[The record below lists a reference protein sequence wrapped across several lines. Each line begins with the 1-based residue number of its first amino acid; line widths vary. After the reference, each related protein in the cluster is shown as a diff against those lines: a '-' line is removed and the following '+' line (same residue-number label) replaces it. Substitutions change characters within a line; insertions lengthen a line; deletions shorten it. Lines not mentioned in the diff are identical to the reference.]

1 MAGMVKLERLLNLFT
16 VLMQA
21 TRPLTR
27 DEIRASLPPGAYS
40 ADEVAF
46 LRTFDRDKNDLRDLG
61 VNLIIESAPNEHP
74 PKDGYR
80 IDREAY
86 GVVVPVLDPEESTSL
101 ALATAMVRIDPDL
114 PGRHVWLLHDGPDDG
129 GASAEIPGADIPSS
143 PDVRSLM
150 RAVTE
155 RRVVGFG
162 YRGEDRTVEPHRLV
176 FAKGR
181 WQLTGHD
188 RLRGAIRQF
197 RSDRIEGEVTVSDET
212 FDPPEVT
219 REVEIDHA
227 WRFGGQSAGADD
239 ALTVQLRVDARHVVW
254 VEGFLGPEAEIER
267 IDDGTAIVTEQVR
280 DLEAFRSFVLTFL
293 DGAEVIGPAE
303 ARSDMVA
310 WLESMAGLS
319 DDLDDSEST
328 CPA

>member
-27 DEIRASLPPGAYS
+27 DEIRASLPKGAY
-40 ADEVAF
+40 ATDEVAF

-61 VNLIIESAPNEHP
+61 VELLMESAPNEYP

-86 GVVVPVLDPEESTSL
+86 GVVMPVLDAEESTSL
-101 ALATAMVRIDPDL
+101 ALATAIVRIDPDF
-114 PGRHVWLLHDGPDDG
+114 PAVPVWLLEDPTGDG
-129 GASAEIPGADIPSS
+129 GAVVGMPGTDIPSG
-143 PDVRSLM
+143 PNVQRLM

-162 YRGEDRTVEPHRLV
+162 YRGEERNVEPHRLV

-188 RLRGAIRQF
+188 RLRDAVRQF

-212 FDPPEVT
+212 FDQPEAT

-227 WRFGGQSAGADD
+227 WRFGRQSAGAEE
-239 ALTVQLRVDARHVVW
+239 ALTVRMRVDARHVAW
-254 VEGFLGPEAEIER
+254 LEGFLGGDVEIER
-267 IDDGTAIVTEQVR
+267 SDDGTAIVSEQVR
-280 DLEAFRSFVLTFL
+280 DLEAFRSFALTFL
-293 DGAEVIGPAE
+293 EGAEIIGPAE
-303 ARSDMVA
+303 ARADMVA
-310 WLESMAGLS
+310 WLEAMEGATE
-319 DDLDDSEST
+319 DSEGGGSA
-328 CPA
+328 CRV

>member
-27 DEIRASLPPGAYS
+27 DEIRATLPKGAYS
-40 ADEVAF
+40 TDEVAF

-61 VNLIIESAPNEHP
+61 VDLLMESAPNEYP

-80 IDREAY
+80 IDRTTY
-86 GVVVPVLDPEESTSL
+86 GVVVPVLDAEESTSL
-101 ALATAMVRIDPDL
+101 ALATAIVRIDPDF
-114 PGRHVWLLHDGPDDG
+114 PGVPVWLLEEGAGGG
-129 GASAEIPGADIPSS
+129 GAVVEMPGTDIPSG
-143 PDVRSLM
+143 PDVRRLM

-162 YRGEDRTVEPHRLV
+162 YRGEERTVEPHRLV

-188 RLRGAIRQF
+188 RLRDAVRQF

-212 FDPPEVT
+212 FDQPEVT
-219 REVEIDHA
+219 REVEIDHP
-227 WRFGGQSAGADD
+227 WRFDGQSVGTED
-239 ALTVQLRVDARHVVW
+239 ALTVRIRVDARHVAW
-254 VEGFLGPEAEIER
+254 LEGFLGGDAEIER
-267 IDDGTAIVTEQVR
+267 SDDGTAIVSEQVR
-280 DLEAFRSFVLTFL
+280 DLVAFRSFVLTFL
-293 DGAEVIGPAE
+293 DGAEIIGPAE
-303 ARSDMVA
+303 ARADMVA
-310 WLESMAGLS
+310 WLEAMAGVV
-319 DDLDDSEST
+319 DDSDGGGSG
-328 CPA
+328 CGA

>member
-27 DEIRASLPPGAYS
+27 DEIRDTLPKGAYS

-61 VNLIIESAPNEHP
+61 VNLIMGSAPNEHP
-74 PKDGYR
+74 PKDGYQ

-86 GVVVPVLDPEESTSL
+86 GVVVPVLDAEESTSL
-101 ALATAMVRIDPDL
+101 ALATAIVRIDPDL
-114 PGRHVWLLHDGPDDG
+114 PGGHVWLLEEGVEDG
-129 GASAEIPGADIPSS
+129 GTAVEMPGTDIPSG
-143 PDVRSLM
+143 PDVRRLM

-162 YRGEDRTVEPHRLV
+162 YRGEGRIVEPHRLV

-212 FDPPEVT
+212 FDLPELT
-219 REVEIDHA
+219 REVEVDHA
-227 WRFGGQSAGADD
+227 WRFGGQSAGAED
-239 ALTVQLRVDARHVVW
+239 ALTVRIRVDARHVTGI
-254 VEGFLGPEAEIER
+254 EGFLGGDAEIER
-267 IDDGTAIVTEQVR
+267 ADDGTAIVSEQVR
-280 DLEAFRSFVLTFL
+280 DLAAFRSFVLTFL
-293 DGAEVIGPAE
+293 DGAEVIEPAE
-303 ARSDMVA
+303 ARADMVA
-310 WLESMAGLS
+310 WLEAMAGVPDNS
-319 DDLDDSEST
+319 DGGG
-328 CPA
+328 PACRA

>member
-1 MAGMVKLERLLNLFT
+1 MAAMVKLERLLNLFT

-27 DEIRASLPPGAYS
+27 DEIRATLPQGAYS
-40 ADEVAF
+40 TDEVAF

-61 VNLIIESAPNEHP
+61 VELLLAPAPNEYP
-74 PKDGYR
+74 PKDGYW

-86 GVVVPVLDPEESTSL
+86 GVVVPVLDAEESTSL
-101 ALATAMVRIDPDL
+101 ALATAIVRIDPNF
-114 PGRHVWLLHDGPDDG
+114 PGVPVWLLEDGAGSG
-129 GASAEIPGADIPSS
+129 GVVAELQGTDIPSG
-143 PDVRSLM
+143 PDVHRLM

-155 RRVVGFG
+155 RHVVDFD
-162 YRGEDRTVEPHRLV
+162 YRGEKRTVEPHRLV

-188 RLRGAIRQF
+188 RLRDAVRQF

-212 FDPPEVT
+212 FDQPEAT

-227 WRFGGQSAGADD
+227 WRFDGQPAGAEDP
-239 ALTVQLRVDARHVVW
+239 LTVRIRVDARHVAW
-254 VEGFLGPEAEIER
+254 VEGFLGGDVEIER
-267 IDDGTAIVTEQVR
+267 ADDGTAIVSEQVR
-280 DLEAFRSFVLTFL
+280 DLAAFRSFVLTFL

-303 ARSDMVA
+303 ARADMVA
-310 WLESMAGLS
+310 WLEAMAGVDDGS
-319 DDLDDSEST
+319 DGG
-328 CPA
+328 